1 MDIQVIHRPAYS
13 LAIAK
18 LDPNERIRAEAGAMV
33 SMSEGVNIETKA
45 EGGFLKSLGR
55 AVLGG
60 ESFFQNFF
68 VASANGGEIT
78 LAPELPGD
86 IVVIE
91 MKGEKLMVQAGSYM
105 ASETGIE
112 LNAKVSVKAFMSA
125 EGISMLEATGTGTL
139 LVSSYGAIFEKVLGP
154 GEKYIVDTTHLVAF
168 DASMNV
174 ERKGVG
180 GAKANLFSGEGS
192 MGVTPKTVGGLKST
206 LFSGEGLV
214 IELSGPGKIYIQT
227 RSPQALI
234 NWIIPQL
241 PKPPSS
247 PNH

>member
-1 MDIQVIHRPAYS
+1 MDIEIIHRPSYS

-18 LDPNERIRAEAGAMV
+18 LTPNERIRAEAGAMV
-33 SMSEGVNIETKA
+33 SMSGGMNIETKA
-45 EGGFLKSLGR
+45 EGGILKSLGR

-68 VASANGGEIT
+68 VAPATGGEVT

-86 IVVIE
+86 IAVIE
-91 MKGEKLMVQAGSYM
+91 MSGNKLMIQSGSYM
-105 ASETGIE
+105 ASEATIE

-139 LVSSYGAIFEKVLGP
+139 LVSSYGAIYEKTLAA
-154 GEKYIVDTTHLVAF
+154 GETYIVDSSHLVAF
-168 DASMNV
+168 D
-174 ERKGVG
+174 GT
-180 GAKANLFSGEGS
+180 
-192 MGVTPKTVGGLKST
+192 MGVTPKPVGGLKST

-241 PKPPSS
+241 PKPPAVKSS
-247 PNH
+247 